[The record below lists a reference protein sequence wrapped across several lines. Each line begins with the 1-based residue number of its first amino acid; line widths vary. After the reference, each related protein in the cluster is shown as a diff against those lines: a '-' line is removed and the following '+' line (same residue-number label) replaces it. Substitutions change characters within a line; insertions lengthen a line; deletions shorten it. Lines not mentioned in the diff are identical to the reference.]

1 MMLSTSRFIPMCL
14 ATMVAV
20 CVSAMAQADEV
31 QVAVAANFTA
41 PIQAIAAD
49 FEKDTGHTLV
59 AAYGATGQFYTQIK
73 NGAPFEVFL
82 SADDT
87 TAQKLESEGDTV
99 KGSRFTYAVGTLAL
113 WSAKEGYVDAKRAVL
128 KKNEYQHL
136 SIANP
141 KAAPYGLAATQV
153 LAKLGLTEQVKSKLV
168 EGQNITQAYQ
178 FVSTGNAELGFV
190 ALSQIYKDG
199 KVSSGSA
206 WIVPGQMHDPIKQ
219 DAVILNKGKDNPAAQ
234 ALVDYLKG
242 PKAAAVIKS
251 YGYQL

>member
-1 MMLSTSRFIPMCL
+1 MRCTLRRLSALMAAL
-14 ATMVAV
+14 AF
-20 CVSAMAQADEV
+20 SAAAQAEV
-31 QVAVAANFTA
+31 VQIAVAANFTA

-49 FEKDTGHTLV
+49 FEKDTGHKLV

-87 TAQKLESEGDTV
+87 TPEKLEKEGDTV

-113 WSAKEGYVDAKRAVL
+113 WSAKEGYVDAKGAVL
-128 KKNEYQHL
+128 QKNEYQHL

-153 LAKLGLTEQVKSKLV
+153 LAKLGLTDQVKSKLV

-219 DAVILNKGKDNPAAQ
+219 DAVILNKGKDNPAAK

>member
-1 MMLSTSRFIPMCL
+1 
-14 ATMVAV
+14 
-20 CVSAMAQADEV
+20 
-31 QVAVAANFTA
+31 
-41 PIQAIAAD
+41 
-49 FEKDTGHTLV
+49 V

-87 TAQKLESEGDTV
+87 TPEKLEKEGDTV
-99 KGSRFTYAVGTLAL
+99 KGSRFTYAIGTLAL
-113 WSAKEGYVDAKRAVL
+113 WSAKEGYVDAKGEVL
-128 KKNEYQHL
+128 KNNEYQHL

-153 LAKLGLTEQVKSKLV
+153 LEKLKLTEATKAKIV

-190 ALSQIYKDG
+190 ALSQIFKDG

-206 WIVPGQMHDPIKQ
+206 WIVPASMHDPIKQ
-219 DAVILNKGKDNPAAQ
+219 DAVILNKGKDNAAAK
-234 ALVDYLKG
+234 ALVEYLKG

>member
-1 MMLSTSRFIPMCL
+1 MMIRASRL
-14 ATMVAV
+14 APTALIALFTLG
-20 CVSAMAQADEV
+20 SAQAGEV

-41 PIQAIAAD
+41 PIQVIAAD

-87 TAQKLESEGDTV
+87 TPQKLESEGDTV

-113 WSAKEGYVDAKRAVL
+113 WSAKEGYVDAKGAVL

-206 WIVPGQMHDPIKQ
+206 WIVPGEMHDPIKQ
-219 DAVILNKGKDNPAAQ
+219 DAVILNKGKDNPAAK

>member
-1 MMLSTSRFIPMCL
+1 MMIRASRL
-14 ATMVAV
+14 APTALIALFTLG
-20 CVSAMAQADEV
+20 SAQADEV

-87 TAQKLESEGDTV
+87 TPQELESEGDTV
-99 KGSRFTYAVGTLAL
+99 KGSRFTYAVGTRAL
-113 WSAKEGYVDAKRAVL
+113 WSAKEGYVDAKGAVL

-206 WIVPGQMHDPIKQ
+206 WIVPGEMHDPIKQ
-219 DAVILNKGKDNPAAQ
+219 DAVILNKGKDNPAAK

>member
-1 MMLSTSRFIPMCL
+1 MTPRASLFAPAALMSLL
-14 ATMVAV
+14 AV
-20 CVSAMAQADEV
+20 CTAGSAQADEV

-41 PIQAIAAD
+41 PLQAIAAD
-49 FEKDTGHTLV
+49 FEKDTGHKLI
-59 AAYGATGQFYTQIK
+59 AAYGATGQFYAQIK

-82 SADDT
+82 SADDST
-87 TAQKLESEGDTV
+87 PQKLENEGDTV
-99 KGSRFTYAVGTLAL
+99 KGSRFTYAIGTLAL
-113 WSAKEGYVDAKRAVL
+113 WSAKDGYVDSQGKVL
-128 KKNEYQHL
+128 SDNQYQHL
-136 SIANP
+136 AIANP

-153 LAKLGLTEQVKSKLV
+153 LARLGLTDQVKARIV

-190 ALSQIYKDG
+190 ALSQVYKDG
-199 KVSSGSA
+199 KVSGGSA
-206 WIVPGQMHDPIKQ
+206 WIIPADMHDPIKQ
-219 DAVILNKGKDNPAAQ
+219 DAVILNKGKDNPAAK

>member
-1 MMLSTSRFIPMCL
+1 MTIRASRFAPSCL
-14 ATMVAV
+14 ASLLAV
-20 CVSAMAQADEV
+20 FAVSAAQADEV

-49 FEKDTGHTLV
+49 FEKDTGHKLV

-87 TAQKLESEGDTV
+87 TPEKLEKEGDTV

-113 WSAKEGYVDAKRAVL
+113 WSAKEGYVDAKGEVL
-128 KKNEYQHL
+128 KNNEYRHL

-153 LAKLGLTEQVKSKLV
+153 LEKLKLTEATKARIV

-199 KVSSGSA
+199 KVSGGSA
-206 WIVPGQMHDPIKQ
+206 WIVPASLHDPIKQ
-219 DAVILNKGKDNPAAQ
+219 DAVILNKGKDNAAAK
-234 ALVDYLKG
+234 ALVEYLKG

-251 YGYQL
+251 YGYQ

>member
-1 MMLSTSRFIPMCL
+1 MTICASRFAPSCL
-14 ATMVAV
+14 VSLLAV
-20 CVSAMAQADEV
+20 FAIGTVQADEV

-41 PIQAIAAD
+41 PIQALAAD
-49 FEKDTGHTLV
+49 FEKDTGHKLV

-87 TAQKLESEGDTV
+87 TAEKLEKEGDSV
-99 KGSRFTYAVGTLAL
+99 KGSRFTYAIGTLAL
-113 WSAKEGYVDAKRAVL
+113 WSAKEGYVDAKGDVL

-153 LAKLGLTEQVKSKLV
+153 LEKLKLTEATKAKIV

-178 FVSTGNAELGFV
+178 FVSTGNAEVGFV

-206 WIVPGQMHDPIKQ
+206 WIVPASLHDPIKQ
-219 DAVILNKGKDNPAAQ
+219 DAVILNKGKDSAAAK
-234 ALVDYLKG
+234 ALVEYLKG

>member
-1 MMLSTSRFIPMCL
+1 MIRISRL
-14 ATMVAV
+14 APLLAV
-20 CVSAMAQADEV
+20 FALGSAHADEV

-49 FEKDTGHTLV
+49 FEKDTGHTLI

-87 TAQKLESEGDTV
+87 TPQKLENEGDTL

-113 WSAKEGYVDAKRAVL
+113 WSAKEGYVDARGEVL
-128 KKNEYQHL
+128 KHNQFKHL
-136 SIANP
+136 AIANP

-153 LAKLGLTEQVKSKLV
+153 LARQGLTDTVKDKLV

-190 ALSQIYKDG
+190 ALSQIFKDG
-199 KVSSGSA
+199 KVTSGSA
-206 WIVPGQMHDPIKQ
+206 WIVPASMHDPIKQ
-219 DAVILNKGKDNPAAQ
+219 DAVILNKGKDSAAAQ
-234 ALVDYLKG
+234 ALVEYLKG
-242 PKAAAVIKS
+242 PKAAAIIKS
-251 YGYQL
+251 YGYEL

>member
-1 MMLSTSRFIPMCL
+1 MTIRASRFAPVCL
-14 ATMVAV
+14 TSLLAV
-20 CVSAMAQADEV
+20 FAIGAAQADEV

-49 FEKDTGHTLV
+49 FEKDTGHKLI

-87 TAQKLESEGDTV
+87 TPEKLEREGDTV

-113 WSAKEGYVDAKRAVL
+113 WSAKDGYVDTKGEVL

-141 KAAPYGLAATQV
+141 KTAPYGLAATQV
-153 LAKLGLTEQVKSKLV
+153 LEKLKLTEATKAKIV
-168 EGQNITQAYQ
+168 EGQNISQAYQ

-190 ALSQIYKDG
+190 ALSQIYKEG
-199 KVSSGSA
+199 KVTSGSA
-206 WIVPGQMHDPIKQ
+206 WIVPASLHDPIKQ
-219 DAVILNKGKDNPAAQ
+219 DAVILNKGKDNAAAK
-234 ALVDYLKG
+234 ALVEYLKG

>member
-1 MMLSTSRFIPMCL
+1 MSIRASRFAPACL
-14 ATMVAV
+14 ATLFATFTLG
-20 CVSAMAQADEV
+20 SAQADEV

-41 PIQAIAAD
+41 PIQEIAAD
-49 FEKDTGHTLV
+49 FEKDTGHKLV
-59 AAYGATGQFYTQIK
+59 TSFGATGQFYTQIK

-87 TAQKLESEGDTV
+87 TPQKLEAEGDTV
-99 KGSRFTYAVGTLAL
+99 KGSRFTYAIGTLAL
-113 WSAKEGYVDAKRAVL
+113 WSAKEGYVDAKGKVL
-128 KKNEYQHL
+128 ADNQYRHL

-153 LAKLGLTEQVKSKLV
+153 LAQQGLTEQVKDKIV
-168 EGQNITQAYQ
+168 EGQNITQAFQ

-199 KVSSGSA
+199 KVTSGSA
-206 WIVPGQMHDPIKQ
+206 WIVPAELHDPIKQ
-219 DAVILNKGKDNPAAQ
+219 DAVILNKGKDNPAAK

>member
-1 MMLSTSRFIPMCL
+1 MTIRASRFAPSCL
-14 ATMVAV
+14 ASLLAV
-20 CVSAMAQADEV
+20 FAVGAVQADEV

-49 FEKDTGHTLV
+49 FEKDTGHKLV

-87 TAQKLESEGDTV
+87 TPEKLEKEGDTV
-99 KGSRFTYAVGTLAL
+99 KGSRFTYAIGTLAL
-113 WSAKEGYVDAKRAVL
+113 WSAKEGYVDAKGEVL

-153 LAKLGLTEQVKSKLV
+153 LEKLKLTEATKARIV

-206 WIVPGQMHDPIKQ
+206 WIVPADMHDPIKQ
-219 DAVILNKGKDNPAAQ
+219 DAVILNKG
-234 ALVDYLKG
+234 
-242 PKAAAVIKS
+242 
-251 YGYQL
+251 

>member
-1 MMLSTSRFIPMCL
+1 MNVRVRSFTPGALAALIGCL
-14 ATMVAV
+14 AVTGV
-20 CVSAMAQADEV
+20 QADEV

-41 PIQAIAAD
+41 PIQAIASD
-49 FEKDTGHTLV
+49 FEKDTGHKLI

-82 SADDT
+82 AADDST
-87 TAQKLESEGDTV
+87 PEKLEKEGDIV
-99 KGSRFTYAVGTLAL
+99 PGSRFTYAIGTLAL
-113 WSAKEGYVDAKRAVL
+113 WSAKDGYVDDAGQVL
-128 KKNEYQHL
+128 EKNQFKHL

-153 LAKLGLTEQVKSKLV
+153 LAKLGLTDKVKDKIV

-190 ALSQIYKDG
+190 ALSQIFKDG
-199 KVSSGSA
+199 KVSHGSA
-206 WIVPGQMHDPIKQ
+206 WIIPESMHDPIKQ
-219 DAVILNKGKDNPAAQ
+219 DAVILKKGENNPAAK
-234 ALVDYLKG
+234 ALTEYLKG
-242 PKAAAVIKS
+242 PKAEAIIKS

>member
-1 MMLSTSRFIPMCL
+1 MTRISRL
-14 ATMVAV
+14 APLLAV
-20 CVSAMAQADEV
+20 FALGSAHADEV

-41 PIQAIAAD
+41 PIQAIAAA
-49 FEKDTGHTLV
+49 FEKDTGHTLI

-87 TAQKLESEGDTV
+87 TPQKLENEGDTL

-113 WSAKEGYVDAKRAVL
+113 WSAKEGYVDARGEVL
-128 KKNEYQHL
+128 KHNQFKHL
-136 SIANP
+136 AIANP

-153 LAKLGLTEQVKSKLV
+153 LARQGLTDTVKDKLV

-190 ALSQIYKDG
+190 ALSQIFKDG
-199 KVSSGSA
+199 KVTSGSA
-206 WIVPGQMHDPIKQ
+206 WIVPASMHDPIKQ
-219 DAVILNKGKDNPAAQ
+219 DAVILNKGKDSAAAK

-242 PKAAAVIKS
+242 PKAAAIIKS
-251 YGYQL
+251 YGYEL

>member
-1 MMLSTSRFIPMCL
+1 MMTRVSRL
-14 ATMVAV
+14 APLLAAFALGTAH
-20 CVSAMAQADEV
+20 ADEV

-49 FEKDTGHTLV
+49 FEKDTGHKLV

-87 TAQKLESEGDTV
+87 TPQKLESEGATV

-113 WSAKEGYVDAKRAVL
+113 WSAKEGYVDAKGEVL
-128 KKNEYQHL
+128 KKNEFKHL

-141 KAAPYGLAATQV
+141 KAAPYGLAATQL
-153 LAKLGLTEQVKSKLV
+153 LAREGLSDQVKDKLV

-199 KVSSGSA
+199 KVTGGSA
-206 WIVPGQMHDPIKQ
+206 WIVPASLHDPIKQ
-219 DAVILNKGKDNPAAQ
+219 DAVILHKGKDSAAAK
-234 ALVDYLKG
+234 ALVDYLKS

-251 YGYQL
+251 YGYEL